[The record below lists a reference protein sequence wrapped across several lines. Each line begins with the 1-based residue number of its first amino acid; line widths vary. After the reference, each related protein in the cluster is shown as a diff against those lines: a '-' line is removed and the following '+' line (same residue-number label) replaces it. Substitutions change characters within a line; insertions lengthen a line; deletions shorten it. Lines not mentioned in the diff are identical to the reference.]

1 MFFSSF
7 QAMPSVPPGQPK
19 DWSTED
25 WADVQSL
32 ALTLYK
38 MQNDSRKMF
47 AIRGMSVQ
55 DFYALALPVA
65 QERWEYYNVPVE
77 VKVVEPEKEAADNT
91 AEPAPTL

>member
-7 QAMPSVPPGQPK
+7 QTMPSIPLGQPK

-25 WADVQSL
+25 WADMQSL
-32 ALTLYK
+32 ALTFYK
-38 MQNDSRKMF
+38 TYNDPRKMF

-55 DFYALALPVA
+55 DFYALALPIA

-77 VKVVEPEKEAADNT
+77 VKVVEPEKEAVD
-91 AEPAPTL
+91 EPTESATTL